1 MSESKRCQRE
11 EIVSMLQKS
20 SIKTVYI
27 YMYIYIS
34 IFLSTILHRLFNC
47 VLFTAISF
55 VIGTK
60 LYVLLPDTS
69 TKARQVDMEES
80 EHDAK
85 QRKTEAKT
93 MQREPK
99 EGTTPGWT

>member
-1 MSESKRCQRE
+1 MSESNRCQRE

-34 IFLSTILHRLFNC
+34 IFLSTILYRLFNC

-69 TKARQVDMEES
+69 MNARQIDMEES

-85 QRKTEAKT
+85 QRRTEAKT

>member
-34 IFLSTILHRLFNC
+34 IFLSTILYRLFNC

-69 TKARQVDMEES
+69 MNARQIDMEES

>member
-1 MSESKRCQRE
+1 
-11 EIVSMLQKS
+11 
-20 SIKTVYI
+20 
-27 YMYIYIS
+27 MYIYIS
-34 IFLSTILHRLFNC
+34 IFLSTILYCLFNC

-69 TKARQVDMEES
+69 MKAKQIDMEES

-85 QRKTEAKT
+85 QRRTEAKT

>member
-11 EIVSMLQKS
+11 EIASMLQKS

-34 IFLSTILHRLFNC
+34 IFLSTILYCLFNC

-55 VIGTK
+55 VIEAK

-69 TKARQVDMEES
+69 MKAKQIDMEES

-85 QRKTEAKT
+85 TKKD
-93 MQREPK
+93 
-99 EGTTPGWT
+99 

>member
-1 MSESKRCQRE
+1 MSESNRCQRE

-34 IFLSTILHRLFNC
+34 IFLSTILYCLFNC

-60 LYVLLPDTS
+60 LYVLLLDTS
-69 TKARQVDMEES
+69 MNARQIDMEES

-85 QRKTEAKT
+85 QRRTEAKT

>member
-1 MSESKRCQRE
+1 
-11 EIVSMLQKS
+11 
-20 SIKTVYI
+20 
-27 YMYIYIS
+27 MYIYFY
-34 IFLSTILHRLFNC
+34 IFFNNTHLFHC

-60 LYVLLPDTS
+60 LYILLPDTS
-69 TKARQVDMEES
+69 MKARQIDMEES

-85 QRKTEAKT
+85 QRRTEVQT

-99 EGTTPGWT
+99 EGTTPGWQIIAYWSPQKTQTH